1 MYLLILINIIMMK
14 IKINLFVFF
23 NNIIRNNNIILN
35 IIIYIFYILYIL
47 IFKFKLY

>member
-1 MYLLILINIIMMK
+1 ME
-14 IKINLFVFF
+14 IKINLFMFF

-35 IIIYIFYILYIL
+35 IIIYILYIL

>member
-1 MYLLILINIIMMK
+1 MYLLILINIIMME
-14 IKINLFVFF
+14 IKINLFVFL

-35 IIIYIFYILYIL
+35 IIIYILYIL